1 MEATIHNRSRNRKQ
15 ERRQN
20 DTQSNNNNNNNNN
33 NIGKRKRQT
42 PSHKEL
48 TNSLIEIC
56 NTRQLIESPTG
67 TQKRQRVLNDLDNM
81 LVAWSESLMPGSPNY
96 DSCLTSPMRDKS
108 AATTLLSFGSYRLG
122 VHTPDADVDCLVL
135 APPHLSRDD
144 FFSSFVVDVLKGN
157 TRVTELHPVPTAYT
171 PVIKFEMDSVKIDL
185 IFARVTNSKWLS
197 EQRSKEVAAIKQPDQ
212 REEMNLDDNVLIGL
226 EEVDVRSVN
235 GVRVAQFLLESLN
248 GKEQVDNFRV
258 MLRVIKEWARV
269 QGLYANVLGFLG
281 GVNWAILCCW
291 ICKRN
296 PDAQPSKLLHLFF
309 TTFAKWSWPVP
320 VYLSRDNQH
329 PPKGGK

>member
-1 MEATIHNRSRNRKQ
+1 METKIHNRSRNRKQ
-15 ERRQN
+15 ERRQ
-20 DTQSNNNNNNNNN
+20 DDISNNNNNNK
-33 NIGKRKRQT
+33 GKRKRQT

-96 DSCLTSPMRDKS
+96 DSCLISPMRDKS

-135 APPHLSRDD
+135 APPHVCRLD
-144 FFSSFVVDVLKGN
+144 FFTSFVDVMKAN
-157 TRVTELHPVPTAYT
+157 ARITELHPISTAFT
-171 PVIKFEMDSVKIDL
+171 PVIKFEIDDVKIDL
-185 IFARVTNSKWLS
+185 IFARVVNSKWLT
-197 EQRSKEVAAIKQPDQ
+197 EQRSKVAVLKQSDQ

-226 EEVDVRSVN
+226 EEVDVRSAN
-235 GVRVAQFLLESLN
+235 GVRVAQFLLDTLD

-296 PDAQPSKLLHLFF
+296 PDAQPSKLVHLFF